1 MKKIAKIS
9 LVAAVA
15 VAGLTTANA
24 QPFEQAIK
32 GVEVSGSVVYRYN
45 DYNNDTN
52 YATEGKT
59 TDGSKA
65 GGVINGKSTK
75 NNGTN
80 SYSDNNYKAGL
91 NVAAPVNDFVKA
103 NTRFLVAN
111 ENGDFAGPLDTQD
124 NGDTNV
130 DVELSNA
137 YFGFTGFK
145 NTTINAGKQGLT
157 TPWTVATQIDGNEQT
172 GTGLLAL
179 HTLNSNVT
187 LAGAYFN
194 QTNLGRS
201 GDVLPKLNSTATTKN
216 YLNGSTTQYTT
227 STSTNDDFGAQ
238 DIATVGTIVAVGP
251 VTLDAWYADMQDTF
265 STYTLGAKT
274 STTLGGV
281 KLGADARFVSLELD
295 RNVAEAIYFSG
306 VSSDQIDT
314 SHNYSSNIHD
324 DNSLAKLTLTAN
336 AGIFGAKAS
345 YGKTGK
351 EGGLTALD
359 NDATTTLL
367 AWGVNANNK
376 ADADFYHLQ
385 AGVDILPELNFA
397 LNYANVDYTGSDTV
411 TKNANNNVT
420 GWTEKSIEEEEF
432 YGQLTYKMSK
442 NLVSYVRYGVFTQDT
457 ATHTGNVENPKEK
470 GSTKYDSRSDAI
482 DDTRGRIQV
491 AYTF

>member
-15 VAGLTTANA
+15 VAGLTSANA
-24 QPFEQAIK
+24 QQLEQAIK
-32 GVEVSGSVVYRYN
+32 GVEVSGSVVYRYS

-52 YATEGKT
+52 YAVEGKNRTLASDNGGKVDTDGNNTEG
-59 TDGSKA
+59 GA
-65 GGVINGKSTK
+65 YNGTSTK

-80 SYSDNNYKAGL
+80 SDSDNNYKVGL
-91 NVAAPVNDFVKA
+91 NVAAPVNDFVKV

-111 ENGDFAGPLDTQD
+111 ADGDFAGALDTQGG
-124 NGDTNV
+124 GDSNV

-137 YFGFTGFK
+137 YFGFTGIK
-145 NTTINAGKQGLT
+145 NTTVNAGKQGLT
-157 TPWTVATQIDGNEQT
+157 TPWTVATQVDGNEQT

-179 HTLNSNVT
+179 STLGNVT

-194 QTNLGRS
+194 QTNLQTS
-201 GDVLPKLNSTATTKN
+201 GNLAGVAD
-216 YLNGSTTQYTT
+216 GSE
-227 STSTNDDFGAQ
+227 
-238 DIATVGTIVAVGP
+238 DIATIGTIVAVGP
-251 VTLDAWYADMQDTF
+251 VTLDAWYADMQETF

-274 STTLGGV
+274 STTLGAV
-281 KLGADARFVSLELD
+281 KLGADARFTALETD
-295 RNVAEAIYFSG
+295 RAVAETLSG
-306 VSSDQIDT
+306 FGSVSDNTIDST
-314 SHNYSSNIHD
+314 HNYSSNIHD

-336 AGIFGAKAS
+336 VGIFGAKAS

-359 NDATTTLL
+359 NDASTTLL
-367 AWGVNANNK
+367 AWGVTPNGK
-376 ADADFYHLQ
+376 ADADYYHLQ

-397 LNYANVDYTGSDTV
+397 LNYANVDYTSGDSV

-420 GWTEKSIEEEEF
+420 GWTEKSVEEEEF

-442 NLVSYVRYGVFTQDT
+442 NLTSYVRYGVFTQDSSS
-457 ATHTGNVENPKEK
+457 HTYKSSVAGSGENAKH
-470 GSTKYDSRSDAI
+470 GDSRADSI

>member
-24 QPFEQAIK
+24 QPLEQAIK
-32 GVEVSGSVVYRYN
+32 GVDVSGSVVYRYN

-52 YATEGKT
+52 SASVKT
-59 TDGSKA
+59 TGT
-65 GGVINGKSTK
+65 GGAENDVNDK
-75 NNGTN
+75 NKGTN
-80 SYSDNNYKAGL
+80 SYSDNNYKVGL
-91 NVAAPVNDFVKA
+91 NAASQVNDFVKF
-103 NTRFLVAN
+103 NSRFLVSN
-111 ENGDFAGPLDTQD
+111 SDGDFAGALDTQGG
-124 NGDTNV
+124 GDSNV

-137 YFGFTGFK
+137 YFGFTGIK
-145 NTTINAGKQGLT
+145 NTTVNAGKQGLT
-157 TPWTVATQIDGNEQT
+157 TPWTVATQVDGNEQT

-179 HTLNSNVT
+179 STLNNVT

-194 QTNLGRS
+194 QTNLHNS
-201 GDVLPKLNSTATTKN
+201 GNLKGVAD
-216 YLNGSTTQYTT
+216 GSE
-227 STSTNDDFGAQ
+227 N
-238 DIATVGTIVAVGP
+238 IATAGTIVAVGP
-251 VTLDAWYADMQDTF
+251 VTLDAWYADMQETF
-265 STYTLGAKT
+265 STYTLGAKS

-281 KLGADARFVSLELD
+281 TLGADARFTALETD
-295 RNVAEAIYFSG
+295 RAVAESLSG
-306 VSSDQIDT
+306 FGSYKDDT
-314 SHNYSSNIHD
+314 LDSSHNYTSNIHD
-324 DNSLAKLTLTAN
+324 DNSLAKLTLTAK

-367 AWGVNANNK
+367 AWGVTANGK

-397 LNYANVDYTGSDTV
+397 LNYANVDYTGSDSV

-420 GWTEKSIEEEEF
+420 NWSNTSVEEEEF

-457 ATHTGNVENPKEK
+457 SAHTGNTDNTVD
-470 GSTKYDSRSDAI
+470 GDSRKDTI
-482 DDTRGRIQV
+482 DDTRGRVQI

>member
-24 QPFEQAIK
+24 QPLEQAIK

-45 DYNNDTN
+45 DYNKDTN
-52 YATEGKT
+52 YATEGDKRAT
-59 TDGSKA
+59 E
-65 GGVINGKSTK
+65 GGASNGESIK
-75 NNGTN
+75 NKGTN
-80 SYSDNNYKAGL
+80 SYSDNNYKVGL
-91 NVAAPVNDFVKA
+91 NVAAPVNEFVKF
-103 NTRFLVAN
+103 NSRFLVADAKG
-111 ENGDFAGPLDTQD
+111 EFAGASTPNGGLDSQD
-124 NGDTNV
+124 TGDTNV
-130 DVELSNA
+130 EVKLSNA
-137 YFGFTGFK
+137 YFGFTGIK
-145 NTTINAGKQGLT
+145 NTTVNAGKQGLT
-157 TPWTVATQIDGNEQT
+157 TPWTVATQVDGNEQT

-179 HTLNSNVT
+179 STLGNVT

-194 QTNLGRS
+194 QTNLQTS
-201 GDVLPKLNSTATTKN
+201 GNLAGVAD
-216 YLNGSTTQYTT
+216 GSE
-227 STSTNDDFGAQ
+227 

-251 VTLDAWYADMQDTF
+251 VTLDAWYADMQETF
-265 STYTLGAKT
+265 STYTLGAKS

-281 KLGADARFVSLELD
+281 KLGADARFTTLELD
-295 RNVAEAIYFSG
+295 RNLAEGLAFPN
-306 VSSDQIDT
+306 VSSDELDT
-314 SHNYSSNIHD
+314 SHDYTSNIHD

-367 AWGVNANNK
+367 AWGVTANGK

-397 LNYANVDYTGSDTV
+397 LNYAVVDYTGEDSV

-420 GWTEKSIEEEEF
+420 KWSNTSVEEEEF

-457 ATHTGNVENPKEK
+457 SSHIGNTSNAGNTK
-470 GSTKYDSRSDAI
+470 GVDDKFTNDSRKDTI

>member
-24 QPFEQAIK
+24 QQLEQAIK

-52 YATEGKT
+52 YSGVKT
-59 TDGSKA
+59 TGT
-65 GGVINGKSTK
+65 GGAENGVSTK

-80 SYSDNNYKAGL
+80 SYSDNNYKVGL
-91 NVAAPVNDFVKA
+91 NVAAPVNDFVKV

-111 ENGDFAGPLDTQD
+111 DGGDFAGPLDTQD
-124 NGDTNV
+124 NSDTNV
-130 DVELSNA
+130 AVKLSNA
-137 YFGFTGFK
+137 YFGFTGIK
-145 NTTINAGKQGLT
+145 NTTVNAGKQGLT
-157 TPWTVATQIDGNEQT
+157 TPWTVATQVDGNEQT

-179 HTLNSNVT
+179 STLGNVT

-194 QTNLGRS
+194 QTNLNES
-201 GDVLPKLNSTATTKN
+201 IDVKLANTALK
-216 YLNGSTTQYTT
+216 
-227 STSTNDDFGAQ
+227 GAFDGAS

-251 VTLDAWYADMQDTF
+251 VTLDAWYVDMQETF
-265 STYTLGAKT
+265 ASYTLGAKT
-274 STTLGGV
+274 STTLGAV
-281 KLGADARFVSLELD
+281 KLGADARFTALETD
-295 RNVAEAIYFSG
+295 RAVAETLSG
-306 VSSDQIDT
+306 FGSVSDDTIDST
-314 SHNYSSNIHD
+314 HNYSSNIHD

-336 AGIFGAKAS
+336 VGIFGAKAS

-359 NDATTTLL
+359 NDASTTLL
-367 AWGVNANNK
+367 AWGVTPNGK
-376 ADADFYHLQ
+376 ADADYYHLQ

-397 LNYANVDYTGSDTV
+397 LNYANVDYTSGDSV

-420 GWTEKSIEEEEF
+420 GWTEKSVEEEEF

-442 NLVSYVRYGVFTQDT
+442 NLTSYVRYGVFTQDSSS
-457 ATHTGNVENPKEK
+457 HTYKSSVAGSGENAKH
-470 GSTKYDSRSDAI
+470 GDSRADSI

>member
-24 QPFEQAIK
+24 QPLEQAIK

-52 YATEGKT
+52 YSGVKT
-59 TDGSKA
+59 TGT
-65 GGVINGKSTK
+65 GGAENGVSTK

-80 SYSDNNYKAGL
+80 SYSDNNYKVGL
-91 NVAAPVNDFVKA
+91 NVAAPVNDFVKV

-111 ENGDFAGPLDTQD
+111 ADGDFAGALDTQGG
-124 NGDTNV
+124 GDSNV

-137 YFGFTGFK
+137 YFGFTGIK
-145 NTTINAGKQGLT
+145 NTTVNAGKQGLT
-157 TPWTVATQIDGNEQT
+157 TPWTVATQVDGNEQT

-179 HTLNSNVT
+179 STLGNVT

-194 QTNLGRS
+194 QTNLNES
-201 GDVLPKLNSTATTKN
+201 IDVKLANRALK
-216 YLNGSTTQYTT
+216 
-227 STSTNDDFGAQ
+227 GAFDGAS

-251 VTLDAWYADMQDTF
+251 VTLDAWYADMQETF

-281 KLGADARFVSLELD
+281 KLGADARFTTLELD
-295 RNVAEAIYFSG
+295 RELAEGLAYPNL
-306 VSSDQIDT
+306 SSDTLDSTYNERKDITYT
-314 SHNYSSNIHD
+314 SNVHD

-336 AGIFGAKAS
+336 VGIFGAKAS

-359 NDATTTLL
+359 NDASTTLL
-367 AWGVNANNK
+367 AWGVTPNGK
-376 ADADFYHLQ
+376 ADADYYHLQ

-397 LNYANVDYTGSDTV
+397 LNYANVDYTSGDSV

-420 GWTEKSIEEEEF
+420 GWTEKSVEEEEF

-442 NLVSYVRYGVFTQDT
+442 NLVSYVRYGVFTQDSSS
-457 ATHTGNVENPKEK
+457 HTYKSSVAGSGENAKH
-470 GSTKYDSRSDAI
+470 GDSRADSI